1 MSLEMESPAEQKIG
15 RVGFRKAMTGLVKL
29 GIMTKRRFFHDVN
42 TIQNNLSRLYLSN
55 LDLHRT

>member
-1 MSLEMESPAEQKIG
+1 MESPAEQKIG